1 MQPEAIQTIKFPGG
15 AMCVMASMADH
26 AREAWLDPATYV
38 AEPVRQ
44 AGRQAAWFVEGEFGP
59 ALLRHYRR
67 GGLRARFGR
76 TDYFWMGAARTRS
89 FAEFGVLRKLD
100 ALGLAVPRPIAAA
113 YWRRGISYRAAIL
126 IERIA
131 DVRTLAT
138 SLDRADPIDVAQ
150 AIFAMHEAGVWHADL
165 NAHNILIDPKGRIWL
180 IDFDRAHT
188 GVVSRAQRQRN
199 LLRLRRSLV
208 KVCGAPGAQWWDGL
222 DTAFR
227 RLSR

>member
-1 MQPEAIQTIKFPGG
+1 
-15 AMCVMASMADH
+15 MCVVASMADN
-26 AREAWLDPATYV
+26 ACEAWLDPATYV

-89 FAEFGVLRKLD
+89 YAEFEVLLRLD

-126 IERIA
+126 IERIP
-131 DVRTLAT
+131 DVRTLAV
-138 SLDRADPIDVAQ
+138 SLDRTDPGDVAQ
-150 AIFAMHEAGVWHADL
+150 AIFAMHEAQVWHADL
-165 NAHNILIDPKGRIWL
+165 NAHNILVDLKGRIWL
-180 IDFDRAHT
+180 IDFDRART

-208 KVCGAPGAQWWDGL
+208 KVCGAPGARWWDALHSAYG
-222 DTAFR
+222 
-227 RLSR
+227 RLSG